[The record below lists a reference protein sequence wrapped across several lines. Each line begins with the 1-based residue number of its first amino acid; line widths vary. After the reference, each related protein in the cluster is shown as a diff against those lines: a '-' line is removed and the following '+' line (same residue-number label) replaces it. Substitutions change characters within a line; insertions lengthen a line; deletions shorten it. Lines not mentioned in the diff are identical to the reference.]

1 MDGFNSRLDLAGGR
15 EGRSYDM
22 EERSEGTFLNTYG
35 KTKIKGNYL
44 SLGLKKGTACKD
56 QSRKS

>member
-1 MDGFNSRLDLAGGR
+1 MGLTADWTQLGVGRGGID
-15 EGRSYDM
+15 DM